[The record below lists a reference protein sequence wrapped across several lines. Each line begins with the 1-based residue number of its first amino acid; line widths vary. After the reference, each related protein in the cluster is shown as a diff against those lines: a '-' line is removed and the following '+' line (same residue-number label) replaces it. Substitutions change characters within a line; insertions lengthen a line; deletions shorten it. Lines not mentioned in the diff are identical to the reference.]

1 MQVPLLDL
9 RAQYAPMKEEIL
21 AAVAEI
27 CDSQRFILGDKVET
41 LEKEL
46 AAYCQSGA
54 AVGVSSGSDALL
66 IALMAEKIQP
76 GDEVITTP
84 FTFFATVG
92 AIVRAGAKPVFADI
106 DPVAKAEEIFEMLL
120 GVNPYGDLKEAG
132 YEFRPIQIGE

>member
-9 RAQYAPMKEEIL
+9 RAQYAPLKEEIL

-46 AAYCQSGA
+46 ADYCRSGA

-66 IALMAEKIQP
+66 IALMAEKRLNV
-76 GDEVITTP
+76 DALTTHRLP
-84 FTFFATVG
+84 L
-92 AIVRAGAKPVFADI
+92 D
-106 DPVAKAEEIFEMLL
+106 
-120 GVNPYGDLKEAG
+120 
-132 YEFRPIQIGE
+132 QIGEASDLLVDHPDQSLGVILTMKH